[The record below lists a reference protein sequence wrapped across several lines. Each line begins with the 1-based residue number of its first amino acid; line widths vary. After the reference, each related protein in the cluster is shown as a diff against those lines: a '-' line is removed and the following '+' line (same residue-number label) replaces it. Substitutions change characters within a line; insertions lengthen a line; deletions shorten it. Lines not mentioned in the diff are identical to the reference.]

1 MLHVHFLYSTH
12 NIALL
17 CKVNCVMCLSTY
29 VLCSCPDVPW
39 CPFPSH
45 PLPSHTQGRK
55 IEATPLAMYNL
66 FIERVRQNLHIV
78 LAMSPIG
85 DTFRS
90 RLRMFPS
97 LISCCTIDWFHVS
110 GNLWCACV
118 PPWTMSTV
126 AVRCG
131 MSEVY
136 LVASRCGEQFWLIL
150 GVHVPQGYSIWLFC
164 VSGSIFHTVANWPRR
179 PMDLPQCCK
188 IFNQM
193 CFL

>member
-1 MLHVHFLYSTH
+1 MSLYHNTYVVVCVLCCKVALHSALLLFLIVEFGLCCMYIFCILHKTLRT
-12 NIALL
+12 LL
-17 CKVNCVMCLSTY
+17 CKVNCVMCLN
-29 VLCSCPDVPW
+29 
-39 CPFPSH
+39 
-45 PLPSHTQGRK
+45 LPSHTQGRK

-118 PPWTMSTV
+118 PPCTMSTV

-136 LVASRCGEQFWLIL
+136 LVTSRCSDRF
-150 GVHVPQGYSIWLFC
+150 
-164 VSGSIFHTVANWPRR
+164 
-179 PMDLPQCCK
+179 
-188 IFNQM
+188 
-193 CFL
+193 